1 MMLAFTDIDAD
12 EDIDGI
18 MLLSALHRS
27 MSRVNGLACNNGGK
41 SRHPRYGRRRDI
53 PAKPLSAITS
63 HPPGPV
69 TTPPGS

>member
-1 MMLAFTDIDAD
+1 MLAFTDIDAD
-12 EDIDGI
+12 KDIDGI
-18 MLLSALHRS
+18 TLLCVLHRS
-27 MSRVNGLACNNGGK
+27 LCKVNGLARNNGGK

-69 TTPPGS
+69 TPLPGS